1 MKKKYNTSSLK
12 RLDRLQQDEDY
23 EDKVNGLHFP
33 KFTAISY
40 KTQVVAGTNYFVKVM
55 YS

>member
-1 MKKKYNTSSLK
+1 
-12 RLDRLQQDEDY
+12 LQIKSTV